1 MPEWSG
7 SERDFAVPK
16 KRRRRTMDQ
25 QDMDDEQ
32 EGTRDP
38 DVESASLSSRSS
50 SLLQFECLEKHCE
63 DVFRTSATSDP
74 FHDSSPFAPPSPSV
88 MSNFSFDS
96 LESNRWRFSASPDS
110 LDEEHSDS
118 DSAAMSSDEG
128 ASSDDTLHHSHSSW
142 SSRGSFRSSN
152 SRLRSFR
159 SFDSLNLLQPQH
171 HTNSF
176 AEMSQSLTNN
186 SFLLHAHPATTA
198 DLCAPVV
205 TVATRSQQATAKN
218 GALPEVSPVMNNE
231 TSCVGGVK
239 ESSVEKKPQRSAENL
254 SEDSGFGD
262 HCVTSPSGCAR
273 GGTVG
278 TIVEDEDS
286 YSYYSD
292 SSAGSSG
299 GGAASS
305 ETSEQEKT
313 AQTATK
319 KVLKLNAEFE
329 CRERRGWDV
338 EDSKF
343 NSSCWQSAPSL
354 LLGEERKRRDVLPV
368 YRRGQQSQH
377 LSSVP
382 DNLCLCFGEEQ
393 TGPHRHNSDAIDT
406 ADRHINRHSMATRFP
421 VSSTPNIMYS
431 AQEEFIETEQAH
443 SSLVRVP
450 LKSPADST
458 HELRSYLNDDDD
470 HSAKSLTPL
479 SSSCK
484 GVHFCPVVSEVS
496 WRDSYSDDDVQD
508 DRDDEEMDRALC
520 ALEQGEDVTVP
531 LKQTPLLL
539 QKIQIGVPVGL
550 GSTERERVVME
561 LSQEGRSPVTPTGGE
576 DHVTTSRAAAEPN
589 AAPVDV
595 VSMETKQRKGSGGSR
610 ETSSESSR
618 CDSELSSGSS
628 SASSKKSG
636 SKLGG
641 FFQRFSLRRLSGRN
655 NGTTKKQKEEKKKVE
670 VKGKNSGETQRA
682 AGTAVEYEDVIIIP
696 LHPPSDELER
706 KPAPDV
712 VVSSKPPLPPLPPRS
727 VGNSSRPVPSPR
739 RRPDAHD
746 PASNVSGLQQPRGK
760 QDSTAVSRIDPA
772 PIGLLETDLDT
783 DISTVRPHQN
793 GAAPSS
799 KKARSLLNLG
809 AAAMLL
815 KPSPGGTTN
824 RPLIP
829 ADSRAKS
836 MEFLLDKDNQAA
848 VQVGAHSFLQRTW
861 RVARRVAVSSVF

>member
-1 MPEWSG
+1 
-7 SERDFAVPK
+7 
-16 KRRRRTMDQ
+16 
-25 QDMDDEQ
+25 MDDDQ
-32 EGTRDP
+32 DGSRDP

-110 LDEEHSDS
+110 LDEENSDS

-128 ASSDDTLHHSHSSW
+128 ASSDDTLQHSHSSW
-142 SSRGSFRSSN
+142 SSRSSFRSSN

-159 SFDSLNLLQPQH
+159 SFDSLNLLQPPQH
-171 HTNSF
+171 HNSF
-176 AEMSQSLTNN
+176 SEMSQSLTNN
-186 SFLLHAHPATTA
+186 SFLLHIHPATTA
-198 DLCAPVV
+198 DLSAPAV
-205 TVATRSQQATAKN
+205 TVATRSPQAAAKN
-218 GALPEVSPVMNNE
+218 CAIPEAAAVTSNE
-231 TSCVGGVK
+231 TSCSGGGK

-262 HCVTSPSGCAR
+262 HCVTSPSVCAH
-273 GGTVG
+273 GGGGGGGAGGVTVG

-299 GGAASS
+299 GGVASS
-305 ETSEQEKT
+305 ETSEQGKT
-313 AQTATK
+313 EPTAMK
-319 KVLKLNAEFE
+319 KVLKLNAEFQ
-329 CRERRGWDV
+329 CRDRRGWVV
-338 EDSKF
+338 EEAKF

-354 LLGEERKRRDVLPV
+354 LLGEERRRRGILPV

-382 DNLCLCFGEEQ
+382 DNLCLCLGEEVSAHHQ
-393 TGPHRHNSDAIDT
+393 HSDATET
-406 ADRHINRHSMATRFP
+406 ADKHMNGHNMATKFP

-431 AQEEFIETEQAH
+431 AQEEFVQNEQTH
-443 SSLVRVP
+443 SSMVRVP
-450 LKSPADST
+450 LKSSSDST
-458 HELRSYLNDDDD
+458 NEVHSYLNDDKG
-470 HSAKSLTPL
+470 AKSSTPHAVA
-479 SSSCK
+479 CK

-496 WRDSYSDDDVQD
+496 WRDSYSDDDPQE

-531 LKQTPLLL
+531 LKQTLLL
-539 QKIQIGVPVGL
+539 QKVQIGVPVGP

-561 LSQEGRSPVTPTGGE
+561 LLQDGGSPVTPTVSEG
-576 DHVTTSRAAAEPN
+576 HVTTSSAAAAPN
-589 AAPVDV
+589 AVPVRV
-595 VSMETKQRKGSGGSR
+595 VSMETKQRKGGGGSSSR
-610 ETSSESSR
+610 ENSSESSR
-618 CDSELSSGSS
+618 CESDLSSVSS
-628 SASSKKSG
+628 NASSKKSG
-636 SKLGG
+636 SKFGG
-641 FFQRFSLRRLSGRN
+641 FFQRFSLRRLSGRS
-655 NGTTKKQKEEKKKVE
+655 NGTSKKQKEGKKNVE
-670 VKGKNSGETQRA
+670 VKSVRSLGETQPGA
-682 AGTAVEYEDVIIIP
+682 VTGVEYEDVTIIP
-696 LHPPSDELER
+696 LHPPDDELER
-706 KPAPDV
+706 RPPVPDV

-746 PASNVSGLQQPRGK
+746 PASTVSGLQQPQGK
-760 QDSTAVSRIDPA
+760 QDSTAMARIDPA
-772 PIGLLETDLDT
+772 PLGLLETDLDT

-815 KPSPGGTTN
+815 KPPPGGSTD

-836 MEFLLDKDNQAA
+836 MEFLLDKENQAA
-848 VQVGAHSFLQRTW
+848 VQVGTLLPTAN
-861 RVARRVAVSSVF
+861 VACCVATFRYATCFDRYCCL

>member
-7 SERDFAVPK
+7 SEGDCAVPK

-25 QDMDDEQ
+25 EDMDDEQ
-32 EGTRDP
+32 EGSRDP
-38 DVESASLSSRSS
+38 DIDSASLSSRSS

-74 FHDSSPFAPPSPSV
+74 FHDSSTFAPPSPSV

-128 ASSDDTLHHSHSSW
+128 TSSDDTLHHSHSSW
-142 SSRGSFRSSN
+142 SSRSSFRSSN

-171 HTNSF
+171 QLNSF

-186 SFLLHAHPATTA
+186 SFLLHVHPATTA
-198 DLCAPVV
+198 DLSAPVV
-205 TVATRSQQATAKN
+205 TVATRSPQAATKN
-218 GALPEVSPVMNNE
+218 GAIPEVAPVVSNE
-231 TSCVGGVK
+231 TSCVGGGK

-262 HCVTSPSGCAR
+262 HCVTSPSVCAR

-305 ETSEQEKT
+305 ETSEQQKT

-319 KVLKLNAEFE
+319 KVLKLNVEFE

-354 LLGEERKRRDVLPV
+354 LLGEERKRRDILPV
-368 YRRGQQSQH
+368 HRRGQQSQH
-377 LSSVP
+377 QSSVP
-382 DNLCLCFGEEQ
+382 DGLYLCLGEEQ
-393 TGPHRHNSDAIDT
+393 TGLHRQHSDDDIDT
-406 ADRHINRHSMATRFP
+406 ADRHLNRHSMTTRFP

-431 AQEEFIETEQAH
+431 AEEEFIKNEQTH

-450 LKSPADST
+450 LKSPSDSS
-458 HELRSYLNDDDD
+458 HELRSYLNDD
-470 HSAKSLTPL
+470 HSAKGLTPL
-479 SSSCK
+479 AAACK

-496 WRDSYSDDDVQD
+496 WRDSYSDDDTQE

-520 ALEQGEDVTVP
+520 ALEQGEDVTLP
-531 LKQTPLLL
+531 MKQTLLL
-539 QKIQIGVPVGL
+539 QKIQIGVPVGP

-561 LSQEGRSPVTPTGGE
+561 LPQEGRSPVTPTNGE
-576 DHVTTSRAAAEPN
+576 DHVTTSRAAAAPN
-589 AAPVDV
+589 AASVDV
-595 VSMETKQRKGSGGSR
+595 VSMETKQRTGGGGSR
-610 ETSSESSR
+610 ENSSESSR
-618 CDSELSSGSS
+618 CDSELSSVSS
-628 SASSKKSG
+628 NASSKKSG
-636 SKLGG
+636 SKFGG
-641 FFQRFSLRRLSGRN
+641 FFQRFSLKRLSGRN
-655 NGTTKKQKEEKKKVE
+655 NGTTKKQKEEKKKKEE
-670 VKGKNSGETQRA
+670 VKGKNSDETQLA
-682 AGTAVEYEDVIIIP
+682 AGTAVEYEDVTIIP
-696 LHPPSDELER
+696 LHPPAAELER
-706 KPAPDV
+706 KPVPDV

-746 PASNVSGLQQPRGK
+746 PASTVIGLQQPQGK
-760 QDSTAVSRIDPA
+760 QDSTVVSRIDPA

-809 AAAMLL
+809 AATMLL

-824 RPLIP
+824 RPHIP

-861 RVARRVAVSSVF
+861 R